1 MYQDLRRS
9 ITKLCGI
16 TVLIILLHWKAFW
29 VTEFCNQ
36 CIDGI
41 YMCEGPPVAGQA
53 WEPSNVAL
61 FEAHHTFSKPPMN

>member
-16 TVLIILLHWKAFW
+16 TVLIILLQWKAFW

-36 CIDGI
+36 YIKGI

-53 WEPSNVAL
+53 WEPSNVSL
-61 FEAHHTFSKPPMN
+61 FEANHTFSKRHP